1 MTAVHPGPPMLVQL
15 PARPLN
21 LDDVTALAAADD
33 LHRYELD
40 EGTLLVMPPADT
52 EHAAIVTRML
62 VWLVSHGYDAERVLA
77 SPGVQIKEQSGG
89 RSPALIVLARPI
101 PATVWVDPGDV
112 LLVVEIVSKGSERL
126 DRETKPAEYARAGIT
141 HFWRIERHG
150 EGPTAHLYRVGL
162 DERGEPAY
170 VGHDAMLL
178 VDLLREAPPK
188 LT

>member
-1 MTAVHPGPPMLVQL
+1 MTAVHPDPPMLVQL

-21 LDDVTALAAADD
+21 LDDVAALAAADD

-40 EGTLLVMPPADT
+40 EGILLVIGGGERGDV
-52 EHAAIVTRML
+52 VTRML

-77 SPGVQIKEQSGG
+77 SPGVRIKEQASG
-89 RSPALIVLARPI
+89 RSPDLIVLARPI
-101 PATVWVDPGDV
+101 PTTVWVDPGDV

-141 HFWRIERHG
+141 HFWRIERRG
-150 EGPTAHLYRVGL
+150 EGPTAHLYRLGL

-170 VGHDAMLL
+170 VGHDGVLL
-178 VDLLREAPPK
+178 VDLLRGAPPK

>member
-1 MTAVHPGPPMLVQL
+1 MTAVHPPPPMLVQL

-21 LDDVTALAAADD
+21 LDDVAALAAADD

-62 VWLVSHGYDAERVLA
+62 VWLSA
-77 SPGVQIKEQSGG
+77 
-89 RSPALIVLARPI
+89 
-101 PATVWVDPGDV
+101 
-112 LLVVEIVSKGSERL
+112 RL
-126 DRETKPAEYARAGIT
+126 DRETKPAEYARAGIN

-150 EGPTAHLYRVGL
+150 EGPTAHLYRIGL